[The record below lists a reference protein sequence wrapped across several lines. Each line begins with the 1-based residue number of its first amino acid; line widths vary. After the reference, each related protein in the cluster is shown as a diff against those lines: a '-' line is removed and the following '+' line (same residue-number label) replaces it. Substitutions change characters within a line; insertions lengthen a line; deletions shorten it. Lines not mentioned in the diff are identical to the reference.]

1 MLHAKLRI
9 QVPSLNIDEV
19 RDITTLKDMDDIR
32 RQAIHIVD
40 SYKVVYEGRN
50 VYAALDIVYET
61 INFKTGDRTI
71 YNEAGGREV
80 EDHKTEWMLL

>member
-9 QVPSLNIDEV
+9 QVPSLMIDEV
-19 RDITTLKDMDDIR
+19 RDISTMKDMDDIR
-32 RQAIHIVD
+32 QQAVHIVD
-40 SYKVVYEGRN
+40 SYKVVYEGN
-50 VYAALDIVYET
+50 NIFAVLDIVYET

-80 EDHKTEWMLL
+80 DDHKTEWMIL

>member
-9 QVPSLNIDEV
+9 QVPSLNIDEA

-32 RQAIHIVD
+32 RQAIRIVD
-40 SYKVVYEGRN
+40 SYKVVYEGRS
-50 VYAALDIVYET
+50 VFATLDIVYET

-71 YNEAGGREV
+71 YNEAGNREV
-80 EDHKTEWMLL
+80 DDHKTEWMRL

>member
-9 QVPSLNIDEV
+9 QVPSLNIDEA

-32 RQAIHIVD
+32 RQAIRIVD
-40 SYKVVYEGRN
+40 SYKVVYEGRS
-50 VYAALDIVYET
+50 VFATLDIVYET

-80 EDHKTEWMLL
+80 DDHKTEWMIL